1 MGESRIRSNIK
12 RFSRSWDSGF
22 DYDKARKDLD
32 IPDGYVV
39 VSMIAIGIRR
49 PKESLPLGL

>member
-1 MGESRIRSNIK
+1 LVAHGIA
-12 RFSRSWDSGF
+12 GF
-22 DYDKARKDLD
+22 EYDKARKDLD